1 MQVLDSAVEEPAN
14 RIGAT
19 GAAWRLDA
27 NGSYRAAS
35 EIYFDRPP
43 VNRSGSWTSLSKGFV
58 LTGEPTT
65 YFSTLSC
72 GGSVYHNLDCDFRDR
87 WCSAVGSNPDTIVRL
102 GVVQTGS
109 DVWRIAI
116 SNEVYTYADD
126 SNLVLDPEKSVA
138 FRW

>member
-72 GGSVYHNLDCDFRDR
+72 GGSVYHNLDCDFLET
-87 WCSAVGSNPDTIVRL
+87 G
-102 GVVQTGS
+102 GVQQWALIQYPSS
-109 DVWRIAI
+109 DWEL
-116 SNEVYTYADD
+116 SK
-126 SNLVLDPEKSVA
+126 LDLMSGE
-138 FRW
+138 